1 MMRIWKVKT
10 FTGKWENADGEW
22 EGFLEEVT
30 ILLVWARES
39 TAGRGD
45 SKCAGREEK
54 GHDSSRK
61 SHQGVGGLRPC
72 GTEGSWGARL
82 PTPER
87 PHCVTPNLGDLGK
100 VLAYWRP
107 ISSSVKWKS

>member
-1 MMRIWKVKT
+1 MRIWKVKT

-22 EGFLEEVT
+22 EGFVEEVT

-61 SHQGVGGLRPC
+61 SHQGVGGSEALWYR
-72 GTEGSWGARL
+72 GQLGSPAAH
-82 PTPER
+82 T
-87 PHCVTPNLGDLGK
+87 
-100 VLAYWRP
+100 
-107 ISSSVKWKS
+107 